1 MTKLALLLI
10 LLLELASWLVLSS
23 NWPTTSQLLVFS
35 ALHAVAV
42 YLAVRLL
49 MHFFPDKYRQQKAST
64 RLTLFSL
71 GFFIPFLGLLGLF
84 AAILWGIGH
93 EQEEKIENIQR
104 IAIPELPYR
113 PLQVTEQPRYG
124 QAGLVSVLRNAPSPE
139 KRLRAVMAT
148 RQLNDYDAIQVLRV
162 ALKDPVDDV
171 RLLAYSMVDAKEK
184 TINQQIERTRRKL
197 ASAIAI
203 EKANLHSRLANL
215 FWELGYLELAQG
227 EVLKYTLLQAREN
240 LDAALTIDA
249 SNASNLLQLG
259 KVLLR
264 LAQYEQADAAFAR
277 TRELGMNKD
286 AVLPYQAE
294 VAFIRGDFVSVRAQL
309 SELSPSARNLAHL
322 DQVVKYWS

>member
-1 MTKLALLLI
+1 MTKLRLLLI
-10 LLLELASWLVLSS
+10 LLLEIGSWVALSGD
-23 NWPTTSQLLVFS
+23 WPATIRLLSFS

-49 MHFFPDKYRQQKAST
+49 MSFLPDKYRQEKT
-64 RLTLFSL
+64 PVRLTLFSL
-71 GFFIPFLGLLGLF
+71 GFFIPFLGLPGLF

-93 EQEEKIENIQR
+93 EQGEKVEDIQR
-104 IAIPELPYR
+104 ITIPELPYR
-113 PLQVTEQPRYG
+113 PLEVTEQPRYG

-148 RQLNDYDAIQVLRV
+148 RQLNDHDAIQVLRV

-184 TINQQIERTRRKL
+184 IINQQIEKTRKKL

-203 EKANLHSRLANL
+203 EKANLHTRLANL

-227 EVLKYTLLQAREN
+227 EVLKYTLQQAREN
-240 LDAALTIDA
+240 LDAALGIDA
-249 SNASNLLQLG
+249 SNAANLLQLG

-264 LAQYEQADAAFAR
+264 LEQYEEAEAAFDR
-277 TRELGMNKD
+277 TMALGMNKD
-286 AVLPYQAE
+286 AVLPFRAE
-294 VAFIRGDFVSVRAQL
+294 VAFIRGDFASVTEQL
-309 SELSPSARNLAHL
+309 SALSPAARNLAHL